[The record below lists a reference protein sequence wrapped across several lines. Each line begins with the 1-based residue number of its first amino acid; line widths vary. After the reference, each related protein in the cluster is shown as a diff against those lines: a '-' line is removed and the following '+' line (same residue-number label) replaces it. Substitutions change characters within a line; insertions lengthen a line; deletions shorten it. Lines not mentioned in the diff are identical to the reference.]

1 MIKARAIYRSGFFF
15 LSKFAPLKVND
26 SLGLNFNQ
34 LNFLKMSKTV
44 LTNDTYSNELQVYV
58 NQERAAVDLANSVGK
73 LLFDKS
79 IELVL
84 FRNHLADTSV
94 TEILRLHKYAAEVV
108 GKPISVFD
116 TADLAKELYE
126 MELAPAKIDIGKL
139 ASEWLSARDHY
150 KTHREFLSDKLSNFM
165 IDAGNEIEPR
175 DVVLYGFGRIGRL
188 AAREL
193 IKQAGKGQQL
203 RLRAIVTREND
214 EVSLKKR
221 AALFENDSV
230 HGRFKGTVDIDYEHK
245 ALLINGQ
252 RVYMIATNDPATVDY
267 TSYGIDNALMIDN
280 TGVLKDRAGLSKH
293 LEAKG
298 VSKVILTAPGKEVP
312 NIVYGINHRDLDI
325 ENETIFSAASCTTNA
340 ICPILFTVNNALKLD
355 KGHIETVHAYTND
368 QNLLD
373 NMHKKSR
380 RGRSA
385 AINMVITETG
395 AGKAVTKVIPE
406 LADKL
411 TANAVR
417 VPTPNGSLAIIHAY
431 VEKPTTKDEINA
443 IIRKQA
449 LEGDLVNQIYYSISE
464 ELVSSDI
471 IGNECCSVFDSQA
484 TIVSAD
490 GKGIVLYVWYDNEFG
505 YTKQVIRLAK
515 YVAKVRRNMYY

>member
-1 MIKARAIYRSGFFF
+1 MSN
-15 LSKFAPLKVND
+15 S
-26 SLGLNFNQ
+26 SLA
-34 LNFLKMSKTV
+34 T
-44 LTNDTYSNELQVYV
+44 DTYSNELQVYV
-58 NQERAAVDLANSVGK
+58 NQEKAAVDILSSVGK

-84 FRNHLADTSV
+84 FRNHLVDVSAS
-94 TEILRLHKYAAEVV
+94 EMLRLHKYAAEVV
-108 GKPISVFD
+108 GKPISIFD
-116 TADLAKELYE
+116 TADLARALYE
-126 MELAPAKIDIGKL
+126 MNLAPAKIDIGKL
-139 ASEWLSARDHY
+139 ASEWLSERDRY
-150 KTHREFLSDKLSNFM
+150 TSQKEFLGEKLRNFM
-165 IDAGNEIEPR
+165 MEDASDLEPR
-175 DVVLYGFGRIGRL
+175 DVVLFGFGRIGRL

-203 RLRAIVTREND
+203 RLRAIVTRED
-214 EVSLKKR
+214 DDLSIKKR

-230 HGRFKGTVDIDYEHK
+230 HGRFKGTVDIDYEDK
-245 ALLINGQ
+245 CLLINGQ
-252 RVYMIATNDPATVDY
+252 RIHMIGTKDPASVDY
-267 TSYGIDNALMIDN
+267 TKYGIENALLIDN
-280 TGVLKDRAGLSKH
+280 TGVYKDRAALSIH
-293 LEAKG
+293 LKSKG
-298 VSKVILTAPGKEVP
+298 IEKVILTAPGKEVP

-340 ICPILFTVNNALKLD
+340 ICPILKSVNDALHID

-385 AINMVITETG
+385 AVNMVITETG

-406 LADKL
+406 LANKL

-417 VPTPNGSLAIIHAY
+417 VPTPNGSLAIIHVY
-431 VEKPTTKDEINA
+431 TDKPTTRDQVNA
-443 IIRKQA
+443 IIRKSA

-471 IGNECCSVFDSQA
+471 VGNDCCSVFDSQA
-484 TIVSAD
+484 TIVSPD
-490 GKGIVLYVWYDNEFG
+490 GKGVVLYVWYDNEFG

-515 YVAKVRRNMYY
+515 YVAKVRRNIYY